1 MHKIFKIII
10 AILGGVEVV
19 FSIFIPV
26 AIALMF
32 LSYADL
38 TVFQTYLIFTLAGL
52 SSLYRGIRFLII

>member
-32 LSYADL
+32 LLKDQ
-38 TVFQTYLIFTLAGL
+38 FE
-52 SSLYRGIRFLII
+52 